1 MRIAWFCHRYHPCI
15 GGSETFSREIVR
27 RFVAAGDGVDVITS
41 DAYDLWYFTDSRRR
55 RVDGPQESWID
66 GAHVRRF
73 AVRHFPLQRYVGRA
87 LSYVPHWPTR
97 CRSASYMPILP
108 GIERVRGDYD
118 LVFALGYPFT
128 IFSFAALRTARAA
141 GAPLILT
148 PFLHLGTPGDI
159 VNRNYTKPHQV
170 RLLREASLVVVQTNL
185 ERAAVLGWGIPTDRI
200 HKLGMAVRHDEV
212 TSGDGARFRAS
223 LGIPR
228 DAFVVGQL
236 GANDPNKGTNDLVR
250 AVSMLNEQRAGAEP
264 IRLVLAGARSP
275 DFDAFVARLGPNTNH
290 WLTILGILP
299 EGQRAS
305 FYAALDVFAMPSRT
319 DSFGIVFL
327 EAWANGLPVIGAAA
341 GGVAEVIEHG
351 RTGFLV
357 PFGDAA
363 ALAQAVDKLF
373 SDRALAGRL
382 GDAGRA
388 LVSAGH
394 SWDDK
399 FADFRAQAVACLN
412 RRQSPT
418 PKPGWRS
425 ALSESRLFATPHP
438 RTSTASRRP

>member
-1 MRIAWFCHRYHPCI
+1 MRIAWFCHRYYPCI
-15 GGSETFSREIVR
+15 GGSESFSREMVR

-55 RVDGPQESWID
+55 RVDGPRESWVD

-73 AVRHFPLQRYVGRA
+73 PVRHFPLQRYVGRA

-97 CRSASYMPILP
+97 CRMASYMPILP
-108 GIERVRGDYD
+108 GIERVRGAYD

-141 GAPLILT
+141 GVPLVLT

-159 VNRNYTKPHQV
+159 VHRNYTKPHQV
-170 RLLREASLVVVQTNL
+170 RLLREASLVMVQTNL
-185 ERAAVLGWGIPTDRI
+185 ERAAVENWGIAAERI

-212 TSGDGARFRAS
+212 TGGDRARFRAT
-223 LGIPR
+223 LGIPK
-228 DAFVVGQL
+228 DAIVVGQL

-250 AVSMLNEQRAGAEP
+250 AVSTLNESRPASEP

-275 DFDAFVARLGPNTNH
+275 DFDAFVVRLDPDTGR

-327 EAWANGLPVIGAAA
+327 EAWANALPVIGASA
-341 GGVAEVIEHG
+341 GGVAEVIEHD
-351 RTGFLV
+351 RTGLLV
-357 PFGDAA
+357 PFGSSSD
-363 ALAQAVDKLF
+363 LARAIERLVG
-373 SDRALAGRL
+373 DRQEARRMGEAGRE
-382 GDAGRA
+382 
-388 LVSAGH
+388 LVSRGH

-399 FADFRAQAVACLN
+399 FEIFRGRALACSEGSPG
-412 RRQSPT
+412 RR
-418 PKPGWRS
+418 KLAG
-425 ALSESRLFATPHP
+425 
-438 RTSTASRRP
+438 